1 VHISG
6 SAALVAGGAAVF
18 VRTDGTDGDS
28 VAGAVAAQRFG
39 LK

>member
-6 SAALVAGGAAVF
+6 FAALVAGAAAVF
-18 VRTDGTDGDS
+18 VRTDVTDYS
-28 VAGAVAAQRFG
+28 MAGAVAAQRFG